1 MKNLMKRVAK
11 HLTKKTAGTVTAMV
25 VVMVMAVTAHAGKVT
40 MRVGDIENVA
50 NLGAVAL
57 DRFSDQIKAKSNGT
71 IIVRAFHAS
80 QMGSAN
86 KQLQLVKS
94 GALQAFRGSI
104 SWLAQFDTGFS
115 LLDFPFTLTSE
126 SQAKIVANS
135 APLKT
140 LNDKLAARHGI
151 RFVTAGWTRLPR
163 QVMVNRPV
171 AGVADLENVKLRVP
185 EVYAYIESFKAL
197 GASPTPV
204 AFGETYLALKQGVVD
219 GAENHVESL
228 YNMKWFEVA
237 KHLVITDHSYDIT
250 GFIVNDKWW
259 NGLADDQRTL
269 IIDTFN
275 DVDAWFVRENKTLQQ
290 KYIDLMVKEGGVQV
304 HTVDKAGFI
313 SRVVP
318 DAMTAAEKA
327 GEWEVGLW
335 DDIQAMLR

>member
-1 MKNLMKRVAK
+1 MKRIVK
-11 HLTKKTAGTVTAMV
+11 VLMVMV
-25 VVMVMAVTAHAGKVT
+25 VMLMMTAAAHAGKAT

-57 DRFSDQIKAKSNGT
+57 DRFADQVKKESNGT
-71 IIVRAFHAS
+71 IKVKAFHAS

-94 GALQAFRGSI
+94 GTLQAFRGSI

-115 LLDFPFTLTSE
+115 LLDFPFTLKSAD
-126 SQAKIVANS
+126 QAKIVANS
-135 APLKT
+135 APLRK
-140 LNDKLAARHGI
+140 LNDKLAEKHGI

-163 QVMVNRPV
+163 QILTNKPV
-171 AGVADLENVKLRVP
+171 AGVADVKSVKLRVP
-185 EVYAYIESFKAL
+185 EVYAYIESFKAV
-197 GASPTPV
+197 GVSPTPV

-228 YNMKWFEVA
+228 YNMKWFEAA

-259 NGLADDQRTL
+259 NGLTADQRKL
-269 IIDTFN
+269 IVDTFN
-275 DVDAWFVRENKTLQQ
+275 DVDNWFVKENESLQK

-304 HTVDKAGFI
+304 HTVDKAAFI

-318 DAMTAAEKA
+318 DAMIAAEKA
-327 GEWEVGLW
+327 GEWEKGLW
-335 DDIQAMLR
+335 DEIQTLLK